1 MKMPRKRSMYC
12 PTCRKHTDHTIS
24 IARKRKRGE
33 LRKGHRRFRRKVK
46 PGGKTRGGRGFPKSS
61 QKREKP
67 TRRPDLRYTCTKCK
81 KSQTK
86 PCIRTKS
93 LELTD

>member
-1 MKMPRKRSMYC
+1 LKMPKKTRIYC

-24 IARKRKRGE
+24 AARKKPRGE
-33 LRKGHRRFRRKVK
+33 LRKGQRRFRRKVK
-46 PGGKTRGGRGFPKSS
+46 PTGKTRGARGYPKSK

-67 TRRPDLRYTCTKCK
+67 TKRLDLRYTCTKCK
-81 KSQTK
+81 KSRTR
-86 PCIRTKS
+86 PGIRTRS